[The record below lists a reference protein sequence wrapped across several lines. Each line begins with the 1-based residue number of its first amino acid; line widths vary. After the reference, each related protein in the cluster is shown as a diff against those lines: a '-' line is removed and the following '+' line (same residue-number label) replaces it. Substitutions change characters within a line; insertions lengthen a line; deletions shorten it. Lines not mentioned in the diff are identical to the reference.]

1 MILSGPEAIL
11 ARAPAEPAESH
22 DAILDRA
29 FSRVTGSE
37 PLTGNAV
44 RLLKDA
50 TQNYPAW
57 LDAIRDA
64 ERTIHFE
71 NYIVAD
77 DEVGGRF
84 AEALIERARQGV
96 RVRFL
101 YDWWGS
107 FGKAGWGY
115 WNRLRAAGIEVRG
128 FNRPQMSSPLA
139 CLRRDHRKV
148 MTVDGRVAFVS
159 GLCLAR
165 SWLGN
170 PEAGVP
176 PWRDT
181 GIELRGPVVADVD
194 QAFAENWLLAGGTI
208 LPEER
213 ILPEDLPEAGPILA
227 RVVRGRPGQ
236 LSTYRFD
243 QLVAAAARHTL
254 WLTDAYF
261 VATTAFVQVLT
272 EAARDGVDVRLLVPG
287 SIDVPGVQTLVR
299 SGYRPLLEAGI
310 RVFEWNGPMLHAK
323 SAVCDG
329 RWARIGSTNLNLTSW
344 LTNWELD
351 VTIEDVGFARLM
363 EATYLEDLGNATE
376 VVLDERRRVHPMGS
390 APRPAHLPPGQ
401 RHKGSG
407 GRFAAGAI
415 GLGSTAGAAITG
427 SRPLSATESRVI
439 AKIGIAFLALALLF
453 GFFPKAVVFPV
464 ALALAWL
471 GSGLLL
477 RAWRLARAPGDR
489 PTAAG

>member
-1 MILSGPEAIL
+1 MSVGSPEAIL
-11 ARAPAEPAESH
+11 ARSGAEASEPH

-37 PLTGNAV
+37 PSTGNAV

-50 TQNYPAW
+50 TENYPAW
-57 LDAIRDA
+57 LDAIGRA

-77 DEVGGRF
+77 DAVGRAF
-84 AEALIERARQGV
+84 ADALIERARRGV
-96 RVRFL
+96 KVRFL
-101 YDWWGS
+101 HDWWGS
-107 FGKAGWGY
+107 FAKASRGY
-115 WNRLRAAGIEVRG
+115 WAGLRAAGVEVRA
-128 FNRPQMSSPLA
+128 FNPPQWSSPLA
-139 CLRRDHRKV
+139 CLRRGHRKV
-148 MTVDGRVAFVS
+148 MTVDGRVGFVS

-165 SWLGN
+165 SWLGS
-170 PEAGVP
+170 PEDGVP

-181 GIELRGPVVADVD
+181 GVELRGPVVADVD
-194 QAFAENWLLAGGTI
+194 QAFAENWALAGGSI
-208 LPEER
+208 PSEER
-213 ILPEDLPEAGPILA
+213 VLPGDLPVAGTIQA

-236 LSTYRFD
+236 LSTYRVD
-243 QLVAAAARHTL
+243 QLVAAAARHSL

-310 RVFEWNGPMLHAK
+310 RVFEWNGSMLHAK

-351 VTIEDVGFARLM
+351 VTIEDAGFARLM
-363 EATYLEDLGNATE
+363 EATYLADLANATE
-376 VVLDERRRVHPMGS
+376 IVLDRRQRVHPMAA
-390 APRPAHLPPGQ
+390 APRAPHLPPGQ

-407 GRFAAGAI
+407 GRIAAGAI

-427 SRPLSATESRVI
+427 SRPLSVTEGRVI
-439 AKIGIAFLALALLF
+439 AKIGLFFLALALLI
-453 GFFPKAVVFPV
+453 GFFPQALAWPLV
-464 ALALAWL
+464 LALAWL

-477 RAWRLARAPGDR
+477 RAWRLSRR
-489 PTAAG
+489 P

>member
-1 MILSGPEAIL
+1 MIVTEPGAAL
-11 ARAPAEPAESH
+11 AWPREGEPESH

-29 FSRVTGSE
+29 FSRVTGSL
-37 PLTGNAV
+37 PLDGNAV

-50 TQNYPAW
+50 TENYPAW
-57 LDAIRDA
+57 LDAIRRA

-77 DEVGGRF
+77 DEVGRAF
-84 AEALIERARQGV
+84 ADALIERARRGV

-107 FGKAGWGY
+107 LGKAGRGFWG
-115 WNRLRAAGIEVRG
+115 RLRAAGVEVRA
-128 FNRPQMSSPLA
+128 FNPPQWSSPMA

-148 MTVDGRVAFVS
+148 MTVDGRVGFVS
-159 GLCLAR
+159 GLCLAKA
-165 SWLGN
+165 WLGN
-170 PEAGVP
+170 PQAGAP

-181 GIELRGPVVADVD
+181 GVGLEGPVVADVD
-194 QAFAENWLLAGGTI
+194 LAFAESWQLAGGAI

-213 ILPEDLPEAGPILA
+213 VLPGDLPRAGPIRM

-243 QLVAAAARHTL
+243 QLIAAAARRSL

-310 RVFEWNGPMLHAK
+310 RVFEWNGSMLHAK

-351 VTIEDVGFARLM
+351 ITIEDPGFARLM

-376 VVLDERRRVHPMGS
+376 VVLDERRRVHPMGA
-390 APRPAHLPPGQ
+390 APKAPHLPPGQ

-407 GRFAAGAI
+407 GRLAAGAL

-427 SRPLSATESRVI
+427 SRPLSVTEGQVI
-439 AKIGIAFLALALLF
+439 AKIGVFFLALALLI
-453 GFFPKAVVFPV
+453 GFFPRAVVFPV
-464 ALALAWL
+464 ALALVWL
-471 GSGLLL
+471 GTGLLL
-477 RAWRLARAPGDR
+477 RAWRLSRQARPR
-489 PTAAG
+489 S

>member
-1 MILSGPEAIL
+1 MIPSGPEAVL
-11 ARAPAEPAESH
+11 ARPPAEPAEGH

-37 PLTGNAV
+37 PLAGNAV

-57 LDAIRDA
+57 LDAIRRA

-77 DEVGGRF
+77 DEVGRTF
-84 AEALIERARQGV
+84 ADALIERARRGV
-96 RVRFL
+96 KVRFL

-107 FGKAGWGY
+107 LGKASRGY
-115 WNRLRAAGIEVRG
+115 WARLRAAGIEVRC
-128 FNRPQMSSPLA
+128 FNPPQWSSPVA
-139 CLRRDHRKV
+139 CFRRDHRKV
-148 MTVDGRVAFVS
+148 MTVDGRLAFVS

-165 SWLGN
+165 PWLGD
-170 PEAGVP
+170 PQGGVP

-181 GIELRGPVVADVD
+181 GVELRGPVVADVD
-194 QAFAENWLLAGGTI
+194 QAFAESWRLSGGAI
-208 LPEER
+208 SPEER
-213 ILPEDLPEAGPILA
+213 ILPEDLPEAGPIRM

-236 LSTYRFD
+236 LSTYRVD

-299 SGYRPLLEAGI
+299 SNYRPLLEAGI
-310 RVFEWNGPMLHAK
+310 RIFEWNGSMLHAK

-351 VTIEDVGFARLM
+351 ITIEDAGFARLM

-376 VVLDERRRVHPMGS
+376 VVLDERRRVHPMGEP
-390 APRPAHLPPGQ
+390 PRPPHAPHGQ

-407 GRFAAGAI
+407 GRLAAGAI

-439 AKIGIAFLALALLF
+439 AKIGVVFLMLACSIFLF
-453 GFFPKAVVFPV
+453 PRAVVFPV
-464 ALALAWL
+464 AFALAWL
-471 GSGLLL
+471 GWGLLL
-477 RAWRLARAPGDR
+477 RAWRLARGSRGAVSP
-489 PTAAG
+489 P